1 MRGHA
6 AGRAGR
12 REEGPA
18 TLFTGST
25 ISPCTHPVYLYVMF
39 VTLWSGSEILSAII
53 WGHIPRVVSPTS
65 RSICKD
71 HRPKRGANCPG
82 RRSNRIEAVKLEL
95 NIEVDKA
102 RRLWTHNRERRGW
115 RQSLADSGR
124 ALPSGLAGF
133 RHSTASQVMGQ
144 LLPDAW
150 IPQPRWALPR
160 ALACWLKAGMRQ
172 ESSSP
177 AQVGCYGCVQPWNS
191 SEFLSSGKSFLEEAL
206 WGIWLLWTQPT
217 GNSSFNLLLRL
228 MQNVIYIVREVY
240 NLSLKKYKVPGT
252 WKTA

>member
-6 AGRAGR
+6 AGGAGR

-39 VTLWSGSEILSAII
+39 VTLWGGSELLSAII

-65 RSICKD
+65 SSICKD
-71 HRPKRGANCPG
+71 HPPKRGASCPG

-102 RRLWTHNRERRGW
+102 RRLWTHNREERGW

-124 ALPSGLAGF
+124 ALQSGLAGF
-133 RHSTASQVMGQ
+133 RHSTVSQVMGQ

-150 IPQPRWALPR
+150 IPQPRWVLPR
-160 ALACWLKAGMRQ
+160 DGTGLLAQG
-172 ESSSP
+172 
-177 AQVGCYGCVQPWNS
+177 WN
-191 SEFLSSGKSFLEEAL
+191 ETGELLTFCSG
-206 WGIWLLWTQPT
+206 GLLWVCPALEFQWILI
-217 GNSSFNLLLRL
+217 F
-228 MQNVIYIVREVY
+228 REV
-240 NLSLKKYKVPGT
+240 LFGGSSLGHLASLNSAY
-252 WKTA
+252 WKLRF